1 MPFEE
6 CNCCMKKV
14 VKNAFARQT
23 LLSST
28 AKLCCVPQRRSPVL
42 SPFPV
47 SIHPVV
53 ALSITDTS
61 LLEYSK
67 HLLGFP
73 LWPALLAS
81 LVGRDSDEYYPSSVT
96 LGLSTRRAIPSSLE
110 TRRIEPDV
118 GAAFAPF
125 SEVILHRSS
134 RGRFECRRL

>member
-1 MPFEE
+1 MTKSGRPQARYDSHRPFPL
-6 CNCCMKKV
+6 
-14 VKNAFARQT
+14 APRRTPLASFQA
-23 LLSST
+23 
-28 AKLCCVPQRRSPVL
+28 RRSPVFVSVAGEYSTSCGVL
-42 SPFPV
+42 HVGYLPF
-47 SIHPVV
+47 
-53 ALSITDTS
+53 
-61 LLEYSK
+61 EYSK

-96 LGLSTRRAIPSSLE
+96 LGLSARRAIPCSLR

-134 RGRFECRRL
+134 RGRLGCRRL